1 VKCNPSAPTNKN
13 KSLVEIQDFFY
24 TKTEENMFLEGWVL
38 KMVLALAKVLLFF
51 QHGVTWDI

>member
-1 VKCNPSAPTNKN
+1 M
-13 KSLVEIQDFFY
+13 QDFFY